1 MSIGVEFPIGGRTT
15 ERLPPA
21 PALVLH
27 AANAFFAVQA

>member
-1 MSIGVEFPIGGRTT
+1 MSIGVEFPIGGHTT

-27 AANAFFAVQA
+27 AAYPFFAVQA